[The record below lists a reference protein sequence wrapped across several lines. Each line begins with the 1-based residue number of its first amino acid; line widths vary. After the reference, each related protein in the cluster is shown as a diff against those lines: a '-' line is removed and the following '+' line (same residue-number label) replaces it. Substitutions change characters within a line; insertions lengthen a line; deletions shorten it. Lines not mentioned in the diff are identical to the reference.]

1 MTEEEKRRLM
11 ELQKGMMGNGTPHPS
26 PAATP
31 SPQGE
36 GLFEGIPLGP
46 RGNEPLSGSFGAS
59 SPQGE
64 PVGHFGMVGSGVGGG
79 LPQSPAVTAP
89 SMREPLMKVNSIEA
103 KIGAKE
109 VNEAAEIL
117 MKYKQGKAVLENRIV
132 EEERWWKLRH
142 WESMNSDVNRP
153 KPTSA
158 WMFNSVANKHA
169 DAMDNYPEPN
179 ILPRARDDE
188 QSAET
193 LSSVVPV
200 IMERNNF
207 EKVYSDAWWYKL
219 KHGVSCY
226 GAFWNNDLEDGLGD
240 VEVVDIDILNVFW
253 EPGVTDIHD
262 SRNLFIVSFA
272 DEDVLKQRYSQLKD
286 KNITGNVLDIK
297 EYVHDENIDKT
308 DKAIVVD
315 WYYKSVNEFG
325 RAVLHYCKFIGDTV
339 LFATENEEKY
349 ADVGWYEH
357 GKYPIVFDVL
367 YPEADSPAGFG
378 LVSITRD
385 PQMYIDKL
393 QQLILENAAY
403 VGRPRYWVRKD
414 GGVNEEEFLDMSKT
428 LVHVEGSIDE
438 ERLRKIDVDGMPAH
452 ILNLLQFK
460 IDELKDTSSNH
471 DVNQGQTASGVTSG
485 AAIAALQETGNKVSR
500 DMLAASYRAYTQVI
514 YLVIELIRQFYDEA
528 RSFRITGNNGQAQ
541 FIEMGNQ
548 DIKAIEGGR
557 KPIFDVVVK
566 PQKRS
571 AYSKLSQNDL
581 MIQMYQLGLL
591 HPQNADA
598 ALVAVEGMEFDGKQK
613 MIEQLQQ
620 GQTMYMQLQQ
630 MGQQMQMQSAQ
641 MEKMATIIEK
651 LTGQSVM
658 NTAPSHGTSGTPSP
672 TM

>member
-1 MTEEEKRRLM
+1 MTI
-11 ELQKGMMGNGTPHPS
+11 
-26 PAATP
+26 
-31 SPQGE
+31 PQSAVPTAP
-36 GLFEGIPLGP
+36 FTQ
-46 RGNEPLSGSFGAS
+46 GSL
-59 SPQGE
+59 
-64 PVGHFGMVGSGVGGG
+64 GGG
-79 LPQSPAVTAP
+79 VPMMESEGRQDPSTALR
-89 SMREPLMKVNSIEA
+89 MTVQGVEGDNLTRLV
-103 KIGAKE
+103 IGQKE

-158 WMFNSVANKHA
+158 WLFNSVANKHA
-169 DAMDNYPEPN
+169 DAMDSYPEPN

-193 LSSVVPV
+193 LSSVIPV

-207 EKVYSDAWWYKL
+207 EKVYSDEWWYKL
-219 KHGVSCY
+219 KHGVGCL
-226 GAFWNNDLEDGLGD
+226 GVFWNNDLEDGLGD
-240 VEVVDIDILNVFW
+240 IENGDIDILNVFW
-253 EPGVTDIHD
+253 EPGVTDIQD

-315 WYYKSVNEFG
+315 WHYKTVNEFG
-325 RAVLHYCKFIGDTV
+325 RTVLHYCKFIGDTV
-339 LFATENEEKY
+339 LFATENEAKY
-349 ADVGWYEH
+349 ADSGWYEH
-357 GKYPIVFDVL
+357 GKYPVVFDVL
-367 YPEADSPAGFG
+367 YPEADTPAGFG
-378 LVSITRD
+378 LVSITKD

-393 QQLILENAAY
+393 QQLILENAAL
-403 VGRPRYWVRKD
+403 VSKPRYWYKK
-414 GGVNEEEFLDMSKT
+414 GCGINKEQFLDLSQT
-428 LVHVEGSIDE
+428 LVEVEGSIDE
-438 ERLRKIDVDGMPAH
+438 EKLRKIEVDGLPANV
-452 ILNLLQFK
+452 LNLLQFK
-460 IDELKDTSSNH
+460 IEELKDTSSNH
-471 DVNQGQTASGVTSG
+471 DVTQGQTASGVTSG
-485 AAIAALQETGNKVSR
+485 AAIAALQETGNKTSR
-500 DMLAASYRAYTQVI
+500 DMISASYRAYTQVI

-541 FIEMGNQ
+541 FVEMGNQ

-620 GQTMYMQLQQ
+620 GQTMYKQMQQ

-641 MEKMATIIEK
+641 MEKMAMIIEK

-658 NTAPSHGTSGTPSP
+658 GDTSSTASGPPSP
-672 TM
+672 RGEGSVM